1 MPAPHGEEVV
11 VPLGPRSYPVL
22 VGEEMLP
29 VVGPRLAAAGFHGRC
44 GLVTSER
51 VGRLYGET
59 TASALRA
66 SGFEPTVVEIP
77 DGEEHKNL
85 ACFAAGT
92 LLRGLPLVQV
102 PTTLLAQVDAGIG
115 GKTGV
120 NHALGKYLI
129 GVFHQPEFVV
139 ADVGVLRT
147 LPRRELVAGLAEVIK
162 YGVIMDETLF
172 DDVEAHL
179 DDLLALHG
187 EVLVRVVATCARHKA
202 AVVAADEREE
212 RGGRAVLNF
221 GHTVGH
227 ALEALTEYRQFLH
240 GEAVAIGMVA
250 AARVSRALGCCDAS
264 TVARIEHVLTRAGL
278 PTALPS
284 DIAPEALALGMQADK
299 KRTGGRIRFVA
310 VEAIGRVRLVEL
322 TPGEIVSRL

>member
-1 MPAPHGEEVV
+1 
-11 VPLGPRSYPVL
+11 
-22 VGEEMLP
+22 
-29 VVGPRLAAAGFHGRC
+29 
-44 GLVTSER
+44 
-51 VGRLYGET
+51 
-59 TASALRA
+59 
-66 SGFEPTVVEIP
+66 
-77 DGEEHKNL
+77 
-85 ACFAAGT
+85 
-92 LLRGLPLVQV
+92 
-102 PTTLLAQVDAGIG
+102 
-115 GKTGV
+115 
-120 NHALGKYLI
+120 
-129 GVFHQPEFVV
+129 V

-147 LPRRELVAGLAEVIK
+147 LPRRELVAGLAEVVK
-162 YGVIMDETLF
+162 YGVIMDEALF

-179 DDLLALHG
+179 DELLALRG
-187 EVLVRVVATCARHKA
+187 DVLVRIVAACARHKA
-202 AVVAADEREE
+202 AVVGADEREE

-250 AARVSRALGCCDAS
+250 AARVSRALGCCDAA
-264 TVARIEHVLTRAGL
+264 TVARIEHVLARAGL

>member
-85 ACFAAGT
+85 AWLAVIYDR
-92 LLRGLPLVQV
+92 LLE
-102 PTTLLAQVDAGIG
+102 AGI
-115 GKTGV
+115 
-120 NHALGKYLI
+120 
-129 GVFHQPEFVV
+129 
-139 ADVGVLRT
+139 D
-147 LPRRELVAGLAEVIK
+147 RRSP
-162 YGVIMDETLF
+162 
-172 DDVEAHL
+172 
-179 DDLLALHG
+179 
-187 EVLVRVVATCARHKA
+187 
-202 AVVAADEREE
+202 VVAAWRC
-212 RGGRAVLNF
+212 G
-221 GHTVGH
+221 
-227 ALEALTEYRQFLH
+227 
-240 GEAVAIGMVA
+240 
-250 AARVSRALGCCDAS
+250 RALGCCDAP
-264 TVARIEHVLTRAGL
+264 TVARIEHGLTRAGL